1 LKRVGEAEAAGW
13 RFWIDRGGTFT
24 DVIGQRPNGELV
36 VEKVLSVQPDRRGDP
51 AVTAIQRLLGLPP
64 DAPIPAGAVREVRLG
79 TTVATNALL
88 ERRGAPVLLLINRGL
103 ADLLEIGD
111 QHRPEL
117 FALRIERPQ
126 PLTIR
131 VLEVEGRLAADG
143 RELEPLRC
151 DEELRRQL
159 NQALADGYRSVA
171 VALLHA
177 VRNPGHERDL
187 GRWLEAQGVKDIAL
201 SHRLSAQPRLVPR
214 GHTAL
219 VEAAVGPVLRSYLQ
233 QVRRSLGGDT
243 PVRVMR
249 SSGALATH
257 ADLLA
262 KDTILSGPAGG
273 MVGAVAVA
281 MAVSPERPIVGFD
294 MGGTSTDVFHFDPGR
309 GEAAWERSAETTI
322 EGLRLQAPMLP
333 VHTVAAGGGSILRCV
348 DGRLLVGPQSA
359 GAVPGPAAYRRGGP
373 ATITDANL
381 LLGRLPPEALP
392 AVFGPSG
399 DQPVDLAAVHARFAE
414 LAEATGLA
422 PEAVAEGGLQVAIER
437 MAAAIR
443 HISIQRGHD
452 IRGALLVS
460 YGGAGGQH
468 ACRLAAQLGIGRVLL
483 HPLSGVLSAYGIG
496 RAEQRQLREQVIRA
510 PLEPVLIPRLR
521 QQIQELQQEAVTAL
535 QRSGDLSPG
544 DPHRLVVRL
553 ELRFPGSERGLE
565 LLWPAQPSAAIA
577 QSAVDGRR
585 MQEPSGTAI
594 GTPAGGERAGDNSDV
609 VRDSG
614 DAAAKEVAGRMR
626 PGDRRSDPPDRDD
639 EAKAQDSRLVEAL
652 RRDFAESHRRRFGYL
667 PSDRALV
674 VERLLLEVAAAE
686 SAPHPVRH
694 GPAGDSAAQG
704 TDTAMLPPASNHS
717 TPSNPP
723 NAERAAAPPP
733 PAQTRV
739 WLAPDGWQPVPLWR
753 RSELPPAVRI
763 DGPAVV
769 TDATTT
775 LMLEPQWSAVVL
787 PGGELMLERAPS
799 LAAMPNEIPE
809 ASLTGS
815 VRSRQAS
822 AQQKPV
828 QWALAS
834 DADGIGDPHAPSI
847 EPRRLPGGCAEAAAD
862 KPHQPAEPAQRATT
876 VGTSRA
882 PATPGAAIDPVQLE
896 LFHHRFA
903 AIAEQMGVQLQL
915 SSRSVNIRERLD
927 FSCALFDGRG
937 ALVANAPH
945 IPVHLGSMGESVA
958 SLLADVAAGLR
969 PPLAPGDVIL
979 SNDPY
984 AGGTH
989 LPDITAITPVFAAG
1003 APAGEAPLFFVASR
1017 GHHADVGGITPGSMP
1032 AFSTAIE
1039 QEGLLLRNEV
1049 FLSGGVFDEAAW
1061 RRRLAAG
1068 PHPVRNPDQLLAD
1081 LQAQVAA
1088 NRQGVA
1094 ALEQLIASEGQEL
1107 VQAFMGHVQANAAEA
1122 VRRVVDRLQ
1131 AGSHAVELDG
1141 GAWIQVTVTPDRQ
1154 ARRVRV
1160 DFTGTSPQLATNH
1173 NAPLAVTHAVVLYV
1187 FRCLVGEEIP
1197 LNAGC
1202 FEPIDLVVPPGCL
1215 LSPSPPAAVVAGNVE
1230 TSQAAC
1236 NALFGALGVQ
1246 AAAQGTMN
1254 NLSFGDEAQGPASR
1268 QYYET
1273 ICGGTGAGVLAD
1285 GRGFAGASAVQSHMT
1300 NSRLTDPEILEER
1313 FPVRLEIFRKRR
1325 GSGGAGRWPGG
1336 DGVIRQL
1343 RALEPLRVSLLTGS
1357 RRVPPFGLAGGQAGA
1372 CGANWLLRSGGSE
1385 ETLPPCC
1392 EISLAAG
1399 EGLRIETPGGGGYG
1413 APD

>member
-1 LKRVGEAEAAGW
+1 MRERSLSQPLRSRDHGRDRAQQSRAEAGSAAAAAADADAGCEGQAGRTRPAQQPSVTRQPMSEPGGW

-24 DVIGQRPNGELV
+24 DVIGQRPDGSLA

-51 AVTAIQRLLGLPP
+51 AVATIRRLLDLGV
-64 DAPIPAGAVREVRLG
+64 DTPIPAGMVAEVRLG

-117 FALRIERPQ
+117 FALCIERPQ
-126 PLTIR
+126 PLRIR
-131 VLEVEGRLAADG
+131 VLEVDGRLDATG

-151 DEELRRQL
+151 DDTLRIQL
-159 NQALADGYRSVA
+159 QQTLAEGFSSVA
-171 VALLHA
+171 VALLHGC
-177 VRNPGHERDL
+177 RNPAHEL
-187 GRWLEAQGVKDIAL
+187 ALERWLQAQGVRDIAL

-214 GHTAL
+214 GHTCL

-233 QVRRSLGGDT
+233 QVQQALGEDT
-243 PVRVMR
+243 PLRVMR
-249 SSGALATH
+249 SSGALATP
-257 ADLLA
+257 AELLA

-281 MAVSPERPIVGFD
+281 TAVNPHGPIVGFD

-348 DGRLLVGPQSA
+348 DGRLLVGPASA
-359 GAVPGPAAYRRGGP
+359 GALPGPAAYRRGGP

-381 LLGRLPPEALP
+381 LLGRLPAEALP
-392 AVFGPSG
+392 AVFGPDG
-399 DQPVDLAAVHARFAE
+399 DQPVDLDAVRLRFAE
-414 LAEATGLA
+414 LAEATGLS
-422 PEAVAEGGLQVAIER
+422 PEVVAEGGLQVAIER
-437 MAAAIR
+437 MAAAVR

-496 RAEQRQLREQVIRA
+496 RAEQRQLREAVIRT
-510 PLEPVLIPRLR
+510 PLQPDLIPQLR
-521 QQIQELQQEAVTAL
+521 RQIAALHQEATAAL
-535 QRSGDLSPG
+535 VRSGDLAPG
-544 DPHRLVVRL
+544 APHRLVVRL
-553 ELRFPGSERGLE
+553 ELRYPGSERGLE
-565 LLWPAQPSAAIA
+565 LLWPGESGADPGEADPR
-577 QSAVDGRR
+577 DGR
-585 MQEPSGTAI
+585 
-594 GTPAGGERAGDNSDV
+594 V
-609 VRDSG
+609 
-614 DAAAKEVAGRMR
+614 
-626 PGDRRSDPPDRDD
+626 
-639 EAKAQDSRLVEAL
+639 VEAL
-652 RRDFAESHRRRFGYL
+652 RRNFAASHQRRFGYL
-667 PSDRALV
+667 PADRELV
-674 VERLLLEVAAAE
+674 VERLLLEVAPADEAQPPEGERSAVSNAASE
-686 SAPHPVRH
+686 DA
-694 GPAGDSAAQG
+694 
-704 TDTAMLPPASNHS
+704 DTKPC
-717 TPSNPP
+717 P
-723 NAERAAAPPP
+723 NSPP
-733 PAQTRV
+733 PAETQV
-739 WLAPDGWQPVPLWR
+739 WLAPDGWQSVALWR
-753 RSELPPAVRI
+753 RSELPAGAQLQ
-763 DGPAVV
+763 GPAVV
-769 TDATTT
+769 IDATTT
-775 LMLEPQWSAVVL
+775 LMLDPGWSALLL
-787 PGGELMLERAPS
+787 PGGELLLERQPQPTS
-799 LAAMPNEIPE
+799 
-809 ASLTGS
+809 
-815 VRSRQAS
+815 
-822 AQQKPV
+822 
-828 QWALAS
+828 
-834 DADGIGDPHAPSI
+834 
-847 EPRRLPGGCAEAAAD
+847 AAAAKAD
-862 KPHQPAEPAQRATT
+862 
-876 VGTSRA
+876 A
-882 PATPGAAIDPVQLE
+882 PALQAGQAPRQRPRVDPVQLE

-903 AIAEQMGVQLQL
+903 SIAEQMGVQLQL

-927 FSCALFDGRG
+927 FSCALFDGQG

-945 IPVHLGSMGESVA
+945 IPVHLGSMGESVL
-958 SLLADVAAGLR
+958 SLLADVASGRR

-989 LPDITAITPVFAAG
+989 LPDITAITPVFGTGAG
-1003 APAGEAPLFFVASR
+1003 AGEAPLFFVASR

-1039 QEGLLLRNEV
+1039 QEGLLLRNEA
-1049 FLSGGVFDEAAW
+1049 FLSGGVFDERGW
-1061 RRRLAAG
+1061 RRRLADG

-1094 ALEQLIASEGQEL
+1094 ALEQLIAAEGQQR
-1107 VQAFMGHVQANAAEA
+1107 VQAFMAHVQTNAAEA
-1122 VRRVVDRLQ
+1122 VRRVIDRLQ

-1141 GAWIQVTVTPDRQ
+1141 GAWIRVAVTPDRQ

-1160 DFTGTSPQLATNH
+1160 DFSGTSPQLATNH

-1236 NALFGALGVQ
+1236 NALFGALGVL
-1246 AAAQGTMN
+1246 AASQGTMN
-1254 NLSFGDEAQGPASR
+1254 NLSFGDEAQGPGSR

-1273 ICGGTGAGVLAD
+1273 ICGGTGAGVRAD
-1285 GRGFAGASAVQSHMT
+1285 GEGFAGAAAVQSHMT

-1313 FPVRLEIFRKRR
+1313 FPVRLEAFMIRR
-1325 GSGGAGRWPGG
+1325 GSGGDGRWPGG

-1357 RRVPPFGLAGGQAGA
+1357 RRVPPFGLAGGAPGT
-1372 CGANWLLRSGGSE
+1372 CGTNWHLRADGRE
-1385 ETLPPCC
+1385 ERLPSCC
-1392 EISLAAG
+1392 ELNLAAG

-1413 APD
+1413 VPPEREEGA